1 MTAIPLKCQ
10 CGAVT
15 GEVRNVTP
23 KYGSRLVCHCSSCQ
37 AFANHIGAGEPTLDA
52 QGGSDIYQTNP
63 AQITF
68 DTGAEHLKCL
78 RLTPKGTIRWYTGCC
93 QTPIGNTVSVKFPFI
108 GMITTIMGEGW
119 EAILVWKLTGKTR
132 PNPFFEKN
140 GNPVSEP
147 EIVNPA

>member
-10 CGAVT
+10 CGAIT

-108 GMITTIMGEGW
+108 GMITTIMG
-119 EAILVWKLTGKTR
+119 AVSYTHLTLPTT
-132 PNPFFEKN
+132 PY
-140 GNPVSEP
+140 V
-147 EIVNPA
+147 